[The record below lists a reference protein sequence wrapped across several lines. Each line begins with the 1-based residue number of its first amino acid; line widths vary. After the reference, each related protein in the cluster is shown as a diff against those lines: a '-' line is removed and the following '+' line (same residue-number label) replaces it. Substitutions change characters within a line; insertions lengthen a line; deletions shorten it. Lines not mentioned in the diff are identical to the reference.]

1 MPRPIVIA
9 YHLIWTGYG
18 WWLPNDPR
26 GSMSRTIA
34 GDVIAELGEIHHGRR
49 KVQPTSATMRAFH
62 NRAREALQFPLLEF
76 SLREIDSIA
85 ESFLESMHAHR
96 YMCYACAI
104 MPDHVHVLIRKHKH
118 QAEEMIENLQEA
130 SRLRLRTSGL
140 RDPNHP
146 VWGGDG
152 WKVFLDH
159 PDSVRRTIRYIE
171 KNPAQRNL
179 PAQCWGF
186 VREYDGWPLHPGHSP
201 NSPYARRLREYEDR
215 SC

>member
-34 GDVIAELGEIHHGRR
+34 SDVIAELGALHHGRR
-49 KVQPTSATMRAFH
+49 KVQPTSAAMRAFH
-62 NRAREALQFPLLEF
+62 HQAREVLQFSLLEF

-85 ESFLESMHAHR
+85 ESFLESIRAHR
-96 YMCYACAI
+96 YTCYACAI

-118 QAEEMIENLQEA
+118 QAEEMIENLQDA
-130 SRLRLRTSGL
+130 SRLRLRTSGQ
-140 RDPNHP
+140 RAPNHP
-146 VWGGDG
+146 VWGGEG

-159 PDSVRRTIRYIE
+159 PDAVRRTIRYIE

-179 PAQCWGF
+179 PSQRWGF
-186 VREYDGWPLHPGHSP
+186 VQEYDGWPLHPGHSP
-201 NSPYARRLREYEDR
+201 NSPYARRLREYGDR
-215 SC
+215 TC